1 MRLGVFRARAGVK
14 RAMRTDADA
23 MPSDA
28 ARRGRSATARDDPV
42 VAEVA
47 VPEATDDDDGTGTR
61 APTKPSA
68 FASHNARMA
77 HVRRELTRL
86 ASEEPYYNAKVWR
99 RTPYD
104 ATPYEILEPS
114 RAYVAAQDVDED
126 DARALL
132 DRLRTSVDDGWT
144 DFVAVDSS
152 CASTV
157 TMEVKDGG
165 PVEVARVEPLSLT
178 DETLREPLR
187 VGVDVEERPLWG
199 IDCYTREAILS
210 AISVIDHYA
219 GAENRARRVEYLQKR
234 LLPTLHTL
242 GDDGWD
248 MVAVARAVQA
258 NAEADGDVHA
268 ARASHALAKAV
279 ENIDDADNGQ
289 PKVKARSR
297 KRAKVSKARVTE
309 AGASVEA
316 TPTTSS
322 SAMDEVKVEDT
333 VPMDATNGDATAEE
347 AVPVE
352 VPVDPRTK
360 RVHFRI
366 HPKGTG
372 VVCINKN
379 GIKARTFVQYY
390 AGEIYSPWRWYERQ
404 DAIKKCFPNMEL
416 PSFFNITLER
426 PEIDERGRHTLFVEG
441 MHKGSFASRLSHSCE
456 PNCQTVTFAK
466 DGKLALGM
474 FTTHDIAYGEE
485 MTWDYSC
492 ITESAEEYRN
502 AFCLCSSPGCRG
514 SFLTYSGSGAF
525 TAVMKKKHGFL
536 HRNAILF
543 KACSSPVT
551 QEDRDALHA
560 SGIRECALA
569 NCPDWVVKWA
579 ALTLEYIRLEERE
592 LPQALMDLPS
602 TNLGAYTEIGA
613 KHETIGVVAT
623 RFTNLVVT
631 LDKIRRVLSAPGQ
644 RQAPFFRILN
654 DDEIIDH
661 LWSGSES
668 IFNRLVSALL
678 ASEGVRKHAKAS
690 SSRESATLI
699 SSAGANAA
707 TKELIAR
714 ISACDDTGLRP
725 KSPAEARRRL
735 LKVSEV
741 LRSSGAKHARA
752 ADCLWFYGNTVN
764 WFTYEKFESVYSTP
778 VNIDDVAAE
787 YSATTIARKLPQV
800 YHGKKENMLR
810 KKYGSLY
817 VWGQLVTWFKQTIYS
832 PDASLS
838 ADRRGTL
845 SLPDPESAYG
855 GPGVKYAAPERRAL
869 LKFLRNGMDIM
880 WPTTMPW
887 SFKNPSKSYGSP
899 MFDEALRQS
908 YPDEYTTTT
917 NGGKTLDKLLDEFQ
931 NFI

>member
-1 MRLGVFRARAGVK
+1 M
-14 RAMRTDADA
+14 DADDGA
-23 MPSDA
+23 DA
-28 ARRGRSATARDDPV
+28 RRRGRSATARDDRV
-42 VAEVA
+42 DGGVDVEANEVA
-47 VPEATDDDDGTGTR
+47 NDVTAACVASP
-61 APTKPSA
+61 
-68 FASHNARMA
+68 FASHQARMA

-86 ASEEPYYNAKVWR
+86 ASEEPYYDAKVWR

-114 RAYVAAQDVDED
+114 RAYVCAPDVDAE

-132 DRLRTSVDDGWT
+132 DRLRTSVADGWT
-144 DFVAVDSS
+144 DFVAFDG
-152 CASTV
+152 ASANAV
-157 TMEVKDGG
+157 TSGVKDGA
-165 PVEVARVEPLSLT
+165 PVAMQRVEPLSLT
-178 DETLREPLR
+178 IDALGEPLR

-210 AISVIDHYA
+210 AISVIDYYA

-234 LLPTLHTL
+234 LLPTLHTM
-242 GDDGWD
+242 GEDGWD

-258 NAEADGDVHA
+258 SAEADGDVHA

-279 ENIDDADNGQ
+279 ESIDDAGDGQ
-289 PKVKARSR
+289 PKTKSRSR
-297 KRAKVSKARVTE
+297 KKAKVNPKDRDAAVDVPT
-309 AGASVEA
+309 
-316 TPTTSS
+316 TTSS
-322 SAMDEVKVEDT
+322 DGTEDAVKVED
-333 VPMDATNGDATAEE
+333 
-347 AVPVE
+347 AVPVD
-352 VPVDPRTK
+352 VVNVATDDAALIQAPVDPRTN
-360 RVHFRI
+360 RAHFRI

-372 VVCINKN
+372 VVCVNKN
-379 GIKARTFVQYY
+379 GIKARTFVHYY

-426 PEIDERGRHTLFVEG
+426 PESDERGRHTIFVEG

-474 FTTHDIAYGEE
+474 FTTRDIAYGEE

-551 QEDRDALHA
+551 QEDRDALYSA
-560 SGIRECALA
+560 GIRECALE

-602 TNLGAYTEIGA
+602 TNLGAYNEIGA
-613 KHETIGVVAT
+613 KHETIGVIAT

-644 RQAPFFRILN
+644 RRAPFFRILS

-661 LWSGSES
+661 LWSGNDS
-668 IFNRLVSALL
+668 IFNRLVAALL
-678 ASEGVRKHAKAS
+678 ASEGARKHAKAS
-690 SSRESATLI
+690 SSREGATSTVSLV
-699 SSAGANAA
+699 GADVA
-707 TKELIAR
+707 TKELLQR
-714 ISACDDTGLRP
+714 MYACGGTIERRP
-725 KSPAEARRRL
+725 SSPAEARARL

-741 LRSSGAKHARA
+741 LRLSGAKHARA
-752 ADCLWFYGNTVN
+752 ADCLWFYGNTIN
-764 WFTYEKFESVYSTP
+764 WFTYEKFESVISTP
-778 VNIDDVAAE
+778 VDIADVAAE
-787 YSATTIARKLPQV
+787 CSSTLTTTRKVPQMFQ
-800 YHGKKENMLR
+800 GKKENMLR
-810 KKYGSLY
+810 KKYGTMY

-855 GPGVKYAAPERRAL
+855 GSGVKYAAPERRAL
-869 LKFLRNGMDIM
+869 LKLLRNGFDVM
-880 WPTTMPW
+880 WPTTTPW

-899 MFDEALRQS
+899 MFDEALRQT
-908 YPDEYTTTT
+908 YPNEYTSSA
-917 NGGKTLDKLLDEFQ
+917 NDGKTLAELLDELQ
-931 NFI
+931 KFIA